1 MKEFIET
8 VPEGVK
14 YLSEWSDFKLSNYPR
29 KCIIDKGITSSGFIN
44 YCLSFAKDPI
54 IFVTRNINDLSL
66 LYSGNVLIYNDD
78 KEEIMEDIN
87 RELKEDKLP
96 IKILVTPENYQ
107 VVVDILTDLLIYPK
121 FMTVV
126 DDFEDMLK
134 NKEFTKELDKSDTA
148 ILSFVSTPRI
158 LDIVKEE
165 NFYKDLPYYK
175 IDWSKNPNK
184 LKKII

>member
-8 VPEGVK
+8 VPEGVR
-14 YLSEWSDFKLSNYPR
+14 YLSEWSDFKLKNYPR

-54 IFVTRNINDLSL
+54 IFVTKNINDLSL
-66 LYSGNVLIYNDD
+66 LYSGNVLIYNND
-78 KEEIMEDIN
+78 KEEIVEDIN
-87 RELKEDKLP
+87 RELKKDELP

-107 VVVDILTDLLIYPK
+107 VVVDILTNLLIYPK
-121 FMTVV
+121 FITVV
-126 DDFEDMLK
+126 DEFEKLMR
-134 NKEFTKELDKSDTA
+134 NNEFTEELKKSFTA

-158 LDIVKEE
+158 FDIVKEE

-184 LKKII
+184 LKK